1 MRRGGGWDEKGE
13 RKGVSRV
20 TVIVLNWN
28 GKDVLPGCLGALRR
42 QTYRDFSVWMVDNGS
57 LDGSDLWVRKHHP
70 EVTVIAYEQN
80 RGFCKAYNDVLPH
93 VTTPYV
99 SLMNNDVVATPDWLH
114 ALVTAMDEDSQLWA
128 AASKMLFYDA
138 PHRIDRAGDAYTLE
152 GAALMRGRGESASKF
167 NRKEKVFGVCAGAA
181 LYRTAVFRELG
192 YFDEYFF
199 ILHEDVDVS
208 FRARLRGYECVY
220 VPEAVVF
227 HKGSHSLGRESP
239 TAVYYGQRNLEWV
252 YLKNMPTPILCL
264 SWPLH
269 LLFVIAAGAYFLSM
283 GHGRSFLAAKKD
295 AFRSLRQIMR
305 QRAAVQ
311 KQRTVSSMKIFRTLS
326 IDLMRQRFQS
336 KRRSLQIPQRSQ

>member
-1 MRRGGGWDEKGE
+1 M
-13 RKGVSRV
+13 SRV
-20 TVIVLNWN
+20 TIIVLNWN
-28 GKDVLPGCLGALRR
+28 GKDVLPGCLEAIRR
-42 QTYRDFSVWMVDNGS
+42 QTYTDFSVWVVDNGS
-57 LDGSDLWVRKHHP
+57 TDGSDLWVRKHHP
-70 EVTVIAYEQN
+70 EVTVIAYEEN

-99 SLMNNDVVATPDWLH
+99 ALMNNDVVAGPQWLQ
-114 ALVTAMDEDSQLWA
+114 ALVTTMDEDSQLWA
-128 AASKMLFYDA
+128 AASKMLFDDA

-152 GAALMRGRGESASKF
+152 GAALMRGRGESASRF

-192 YFDEYFF
+192 YFDENFF
-199 ILHEDVDVS
+199 ILHEDVDIS
-208 FRARLRGYECVY
+208 FRARLKGYECVY

-227 HKGSHSLGRESP
+227 HKGSHSLGRKSQ

-269 LLFVIAAGAYFLSM
+269 LLFVIAAGVYFLSE

-295 AFRSLRQIMR
+295 AFRNMKKIMQ
-305 QRAAVQ
+305 QRSALQ
-311 KQRTVSSMKIFRTLS
+311 KQRRVSSWSILRSLT
-326 IDLMRQRFQS
+326 IDLLHQRVRS
-336 KRRSLQIPQRSQ
+336 KIRGF